1 MTTRAITLLLAT
13 LAAAVPGIFSQTKC
27 LGNLDIIFA
36 VDGSNSM
43 GEDNFN
49 LQKTSL
55 VNLVNKLAVSR
66 DEIHV
71 GVIPFSS
78 SVAANQVI
86 QLTGNKT
93 SLLETLNKLEYPDEQ
108 TRTDLAIDEAVAM
121 FRRYSRGGSVPKL
134 LMIITDGAS
143 TSPSKTVTS
152 SNIAKADNITIYAL
166 GVTKQVDVAEL
177 QNLAS
182 KPDKVLLTP
191 DFRTLEESLLNATNK
206 ACVDLKCV
214 DSHIDLVF
222 VLDTSSRVDLE
233 TFREMINFVKDFL
246 AFAFVDNG
254 NFRVGVMT
262 YSDSANVLFQ
272 MTTFDRSK
280 QSMMDAL
287 SALQYTPRAGSNL
300 AGAMTL
306 LKEMFTTRN
315 GDRIE
320 APNVVILL
328 SATYSNINQGSTIR
342 EAESVRSQSI
352 QIFTVGI
359 GINTA
364 IELDGV
370 ASKPLV
376 NNSFA
381 LSSFYQLRPVI
392 ERVYNSFN
400 KFCESPPPVPG
411 CYMGY
416 SDLWLVLDVSSVSEG
431 MARTDYTG
439 DFAKLKNGVGKMM
452 EIILDPSVQNTDI
465 HTGLV
470 TFSDYA
476 RTLVDISTPNSA
488 IQAQN
493 YVNTLPNG
501 IQQSGASL
509 VAALR
514 LITTRARDQN
524 YKSYVAIVAPET
536 TYQNDLANIQNEF
549 NRLKALGYTI
559 VPFVVLNNRNLN
571 LMNLQ
576 QQASGYNYLYSITGY
591 NELEA
596 ATKNFTRDRLCY
608 GYVAPTPSPSGGL
621 CDNSGHRQNGM
632 DVVPHPSDCDKY
644 IQCYYNNIT
653 LLDIGVVRNCPM
665 GLHWNQPSKTCL
677 NTTQVR
683 CTKDRCR
690 EDCEPF
696 KMEGAC
702 GAYWDCENG
711 VSVPKCCPPSFAFV
725 SGVGCQLDFRCKD
738 MCQAE
743 KWCGLC
749 QKKPNW
755 LVASGYDVQLANGV
769 LGWLPRPC
777 FYEDFDVV
785 DCDCSAPRNQVCPAD
800 REYFFNDT
808 MTAMSVMDNSRDG
821 IRVSSVSNN
830 GMALAL
836 NAKSV
841 IHVDMNRMDYPGSY
855 VIEFVYKENGALSP
869 YGETLFSSGVSCNH
883 VNSLL
888 VSATDQFVFA
898 ELRSSEGRQAE
909 VKVPTTGLSVNEFK
923 LLTLEYNDGVLSL
936 SVKGSK
942 QQYIAQTSA
951 PALACLSCG
960 IDIGAGVIKNSFRG
974 EVQKLAIRSC
984 SLPKLY

>member
-206 ACVDLKCV
+206 ACVDL
-214 DSHIDLVF
+214 
-222 VLDTSSRVDLE
+222 
-233 TFREMINFVKDFL
+233 
-246 AFAFVDNG
+246 
-254 NFRVGVMT
+254 
-262 YSDSANVLFQ
+262 
-272 MTTFDRSK
+272 
-280 QSMMDAL
+280 
-287 SALQYTPRAGSNL
+287 
-300 AGAMTL
+300 
-306 LKEMFTTRN
+306 
-315 GDRIE
+315 
-320 APNVVILL
+320 
-328 SATYSNINQGSTIR
+328 
-342 EAESVRSQSI
+342 
-352 QIFTVGI
+352 
-359 GINTA
+359 
-364 IELDGV
+364 
-370 ASKPLV
+370 
-376 NNSFA
+376 
-381 LSSFYQLRPVI
+381 
-392 ERVYNSFN
+392 
-400 KFCESPPPVPG
+400 SPPPVPG

-571 LMNLQ
+571 LMSLQ

-653 LLDIGVVRNCPM
+653 MLDIGVVRNCPM

-702 GAYWDCENG
+702 GAFWDCENG

-869 YGETLFSSGVSCNH
+869 YSETLFSSGVSCNH

-888 VSATDQFVFA
+888 VSANDQFVFA